1 MASFKNLKISNWR
14 QFENIDIELDSNI
27 TILTGKNGSGK
38 TTLLNLLAKHF
49 GWNIKLISS
58 PQLKVKNGKN
68 IFSDVP
74 NTLEPNLDGSK
85 NKVKIGTIEYDNDD
99 ICELITTSEVST
111 LYILD
116 FKNYQSVQ
124 GINIPSHRQKA
135 NFNSIPNIQTTPQ
148 SNKDL
153 HRSFK
158 GVIMENF
165 DGSNKYAPKTNPGVV
180 IKESLLS
187 LAIFGYGNDAVQPNQ
202 EYRNLFE
209 GFQEVLRKV
218 LPPELGFQ
226 KLEVRMPDIVLVTE
240 SGTFL
245 MDAMSGGVNAI
256 FTIAWEIFMF
266 GADKET
272 ATILIDE
279 PENHLHPSMQ
289 KDLMPNLS
297 AAFPNFKF
305 IISTHSPLI
314 IYSSTNSKVYEL
326 VHNHQKRVS
335 STFLEQQT
343 LKRFLMNQMLKN
355 GLL

>member
-1 MASFKNLKISNWR
+1 MASFKNIKISNWR
-14 QFENIDIELDSNI
+14 QFENIDIELDSDI

-49 GWNIKLISS
+49 GWHIQLISS
-58 PQLKVKNGKN
+58 PQLDIKNGEK
-68 IFSDVP
+68 IWTDVP
-74 NTLEPNLDGSK
+74 TSAEPNLDGSK
-85 NKVKIGTIEYDNDD
+85 SKVKIGTIEYDNDE
-99 ICELITTSEVST
+99 ICELITTSEVTT
-111 LYILD
+111 LYSLD
-116 FKNYQSVQ
+116 FKNYQSVD
-124 GINIPSHRQKA
+124 GLNIPSHRRKA
-135 NFNSIPNIQTTPQ
+135 NYNSIPNIRTSPL
-148 SNKDL
+148 SNKDQY
-153 HRSFK
+153 RSFK
-158 GVIMENF
+158 EVVMGNF
-165 DGSNKYAPKTNPGVV
+165 AGTINSIQKNPGIV

-187 LAIFGYGNDAVQPNQ
+187 LAIFGYGNDAVQPND

-226 KLEVRMPDIVLVTE
+226 KLEVRMPHVVLVTE

-314 IYSSTNSKVYEL
+314 IYSSSNSKVYEL
-326 VHNHQKRVS
+326 AHNEHKRVN
-335 STFLEQQT
+335 STILEQQT